1 VNIKSAILISSSLLL
16 LSTPALAEDS
26 ATSAATKPNL
36 QQRIDTRKTTV
47 NTRIAAKEASIEQ
60 RRLAEASKAAMFRQK
75 LEDMKA
81 KTASREAS
89 VKAKLQQF
97 KDQRKAE
104 IALRVNTNL
113 NKINQNQT
121 GEMLKHLD
129 KMTALL
135 DKLEAR
141 VSSNS
146 PDIKNPAA
154 ANQAISDAREAV
166 ANAKTAVQAQ
176 AQKDYT
182 LQVSAETKIRTD
194 AKSMRDQLHTDLS
207 AVRKQVIA
215 AKQKVADAVRIAK
228 RGSLTKEATKSGQQ

>member
-1 VNIKSAILISSSLLL
+1 MNIKSAILISSSLLL
-16 LSTPALAEDS
+16 LTTPVLAEDS
-26 ATSAATKPNL
+26 TTTAATRPAI
-36 QQRIDTRKTTV
+36 QQKIETRK
-47 NTRIAAKEASIEQ
+47 ASIEQ
-60 RRLAEASKAAMFRQK
+60 RRLAEASRAAMFGQK

-81 KTASREAS
+81 KIASREAA

-97 KDQRKAE
+97 KDQRKAS

-121 GEMLKHLD
+121 DQMLKHLD

-182 LQVSAETKIRTD
+182 LQVSTETKIRTD

-228 RGSLTKEATKSGQQ
+228 SGPVPDSTGLTKEATKSGQQ